1 MPIGQLAHVLRD
13 IVATDTRVLVGP
25 ETFDDAGI
33 VALAGVGDVPGDS
46 RTCLVQTVDYFP
58 PVVDDPYWYGAIA
71 AANSLSDVYAMGGR
85 PFTALNIAGIPK
97 DFDPEWTR
105 EIFRGGFE
113 TVAKSGAV
121 VVGGHTVQ
129 SAEAHFGFSVT
140 GIVSKDRIAANSGAK
155 PGDQLYLTKPLG
167 MGAMTTA
174 AKKRRIGWSEL
185 EPAARQMAKLN
196 DRAAEAM
203 NLAGAHAC
211 TDITGFG
218 LAGHGRNIAKA
229 SGVTL
234 RIELARVPFFAGVEQ
249 LAREGFCSGGS
260 NRSKAALAEVV
271 GVADGLDAARVAL
284 VFDAETSGGLLV
296 CVPPERAAT
305 LERELAARGEAVAR
319 IGEVAP
325 ASGLHV
331 EFA

>member
-140 GIVSKDRIAANSGAK
+140 GIVSKERIAANSGAK

-229 SGVTL
+229 SDVTL

-260 NRSKAALAEVV
+260 NRSKAALADVV
-271 GVADGLDAARVAL
+271 GIADGLDAARVAL

-296 CVPPERAAT
+296 CGPPERAAT

-325 ASGLHV
+325 ASGRLV

>member
-13 IVATDTRVLVGP
+13 IVTTDTRVLVGP

-33 VALAGVGDVPGDS
+33 VALAGVGDLPGDS

-71 AANSLSDVYAMGGR
+71 AANALSDVYAMGGK
-85 PFTALNIAGIPK
+85 PFTALNLAGIPK

-113 TVAKSGAV
+113 TVAKSGAI

-129 SAEAHFGFSVT
+129 SAEALFGFAVT
-140 GIVSKDRIAANSGAK
+140 GIVSKDRIAANSGARA
-155 PGDQLYLTKPLG
+155 GDLLYLTKPLG
-167 MGAMTTA
+167 MGTMTTA
-174 AKKRRIGWSEL
+174 GKKKRIAWAEL

-196 DRAAEAM
+196 DLAAEAM
-203 NLAGAHAC
+203 NIAGPHAA

-229 SGVTL
+229 SGATL
-234 RIELARVPFFAGVEQ
+234 RIELERVPLFAGVQ
-249 LAREGFCSGGS
+249 ALAREGFCSGGS
-260 NRSKAALAEVV
+260 NRSKAALADVV
-271 GVADGLDAARVAL
+271 SIADGLDAARVAL
-284 VFDAETSGGLLV
+284 AFDAETSGGLLV
-296 CVPPERAAT
+296 CVPEERAAV
-305 LERELAARGEAVAR
+305 LERELAARGELAAC
-319 IGEVAP
+319 IGVVVP
-325 ASGLHV
+325 STGRFV
-331 EFA
+331 EFV

>member
-13 IVATDTRVLVGP
+13 IVTTDTRVLVGP

-33 VALAGVGDVPGDS
+33 VALAGVGDLPGDS

-71 AANSLSDVYAMGGR
+71 AANALSDVYAMGGK
-85 PFTALNIAGIPK
+85 PFTALNLAGIPK
-97 DFDPEWTR
+97 DFAPEWTR

-113 TVAKSGAV
+113 TVARSGAV

-129 SAEAHFGFSVT
+129 SAEALFGFAVT
-140 GIVSKDRIAANSGAK
+140 GIVAKDRIQANSGARA
-155 PGDQLYLTKPLG
+155 GDLLYLTKPLG
-167 MGAMTTA
+167 MGTMTTA
-174 AKKRRIGWSEL
+174 GKKKRIEWAQL

-196 DRAAEAM
+196 DLAADAM

-234 RIELARVPFFAGVEQ
+234 RIGLERVPLFPGVHELARD
-249 LAREGFCSGGS
+249 GFCSGGS
-260 NRSKAALAEVV
+260 NRSKAALLDVV
-271 GVADGLDAARVAL
+271 GLADGLDAARVAL
-284 VFDAETSGGLLV
+284 AFDAETSGGLLV
-296 CVPPERAAT
+296 VVPPDRAAI
-305 LERELAARGEAVAR
+305 LERELAARGELVAC
-319 IGEVAP
+319 IGEVA
-325 ASGLHV
+325 AAGARLV
-331 EFA
+331 EFV

>member
-85 PFTALNIAGIPK
+85 PFTALNIAGIPN

-140 GIVSKDRIAANSGAK
+140 GIVSKERIAANSGAK

-229 SGVTL
+229 SDVTL

-260 NRSKAALAEVV
+260 NRSKAALADVV
-271 GVADGLDAARVAL
+271 GIADGLDAARVAL

-325 ASGLHV
+325 ASGRLV

>member
-1 MPIGQLAHVLRD
+1 
-13 IVATDTRVLVGP
+13 VLVGP

-113 TVAKSGAV
+113 TVGKSGAV

-234 RIELARVPFFAGVEQ
+234 RIELARVPFFPGVEQ

-260 NRSKAALAEVV
+260 NRSKAALADVV
-271 GVADGLDAARVAL
+271 GVADGLDAARTAL

>member
-13 IVATDTRVLVGP
+13 IATTDSRVLVGP

-33 VALAGVGDVPGDS
+33 VSLAGVGDVSTVS

-71 AANSLSDVYAMGGR
+71 AANSLSDVYAMGGK
-85 PFTALNIAGIPK
+85 PFSALNLAGIPK

-113 TVAKSGAV
+113 TVRKSGAV

-129 SAEAHFGFSVT
+129 SAEALFGFAIT
-140 GIVSKDRIAANSGAK
+140 GIVSRDAVAANSGAQV
-155 PGDQLYLTKPLG
+155 GDLLYLTKSLG

-174 AKKRRIGWSEL
+174 AKKKRIEWSQL

-196 DRAAEAM
+196 DLAAEAM
-203 NLAGAHAC
+203 LLARPHAA
-211 TDITGFG
+211 TDVTGFG
-218 LAGHGRNIAKA
+218 LAGHARNIAKA

-234 RIELARVPFFAGVEQ
+234 RIQLAAVPLFAGVHELARD
-249 LAREGFCSGGS
+249 GFCSGGS

-271 GVADGLDAARVAL
+271 GLGDGLDAARVAL
-284 VFDAETSGGLLV
+284 AFDAETSGGLLIA
-296 CVPPERAAT
+296 VPESRASV
-305 LERELAARGEAVAR
+305 LERELHARGELVCCVGSVVGSTGR
-319 IGEVAP
+319 Y
-325 ASGLHV
+325 V
-331 EFA
+331 EFI

>member
-33 VALAGVGDVPGDS
+33 VALAGVGDLPGDS

-71 AANSLSDVYAMGGR
+71 AANSLSDVYAMGGK

-113 TVAKSGAV
+113 TVARAGAV

-129 SAEAHFGFSVT
+129 SAEAHFGFAVT
-140 GIVSKDRIAANSGAK
+140 GIVSKERIAANSGAK

-167 MGAMTTA
+167 MGTMTTA
-174 AKKRRIGWSEL
+174 AKKLKIGWSEL
-185 EPAARQMAKLN
+185 EPAARQMARLN
-196 DRAAEAM
+196 AAAAEAM
-203 NLAGAHAC
+203 GVAGAHAA
-211 TDITGFG
+211 TDVTGFG
-218 LAGHGRNIAKA
+218 LAGHARNLAKA

-234 RIELARVPFFAGVEQ
+234 RFESAALPLFPGVLDLARG
-249 LAREGFCSGGS
+249 GYCSGGS
-260 NRSKAALAEVV
+260 GRSKAALADVVEV
-271 GVADGLDAARVAL
+271 AAGLDPALVSL
-284 VFDAETSGGLLV
+284 VFDAETSGGLLIA
-296 CVPPERAAT
+296 VPAARAAV
-305 LERELAARGEAVAR
+305 LERELLARGEPAKR
-319 IGEVAP
+319 IGEVV
-325 ASGLHV
+325 ASTGRFV

>member
-13 IVATDTRVLVGP
+13 IVTTDTRVLVGP

-33 VALAGVGDVPGDS
+33 VALAGVGDLPGDS

-71 AANSLSDVYAMGGR
+71 AANSLSDVYAMGGK

-113 TVAKSGAV
+113 TVAKSGAI

-129 SAEAHFGFSVT
+129 SAEAHFGFAVT
-140 GIVSKDRIAANSGAK
+140 GIVSKERVAANSGAK

-167 MGAMTTA
+167 MGTMTTA

-196 DRAAEAM
+196 DLAAEAM

-234 RIELARVPFFAGVEQ
+234 RIESALLPLFPGVLE

-260 NRSKAALAEVV
+260 GRSQSALAEVV
-271 GVADGLDAARVAL
+271 GLAEGLDSALVSL
-284 VFDAETSGGLLV
+284 VFDAETSGGLLIA
-296 CVPPERAAT
+296 VPAERAAI
-305 LERELAARGEAVAR
+305 LERELAARGEPVR
-319 IGEVAP
+319 RVGEVV
-325 ASGLHV
+325 ASTGRFV
-331 EFA
+331 EFS